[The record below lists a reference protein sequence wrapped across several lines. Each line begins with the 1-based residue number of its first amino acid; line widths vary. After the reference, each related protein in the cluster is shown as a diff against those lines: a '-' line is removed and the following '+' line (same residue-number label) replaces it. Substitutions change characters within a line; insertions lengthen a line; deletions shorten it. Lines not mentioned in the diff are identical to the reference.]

1 MFYRIQCIENLKK
14 KNNLFDEEHKKKTQ
28 LRGYKNDYNFLKAKQ
43 IKYLSQLSCFTNATK
58 SQAPAKASRCNVS
71 EKFVLGLK
79 KRVVLIQK
87 YIHHYE
93 VGLIFYW
100 KSMRQ
105 YPQNAE
111 LLQNCKENIFQKV
124 K

>member
-1 MFYRIQCIENLKK
+1 MT
-14 KNNLFDEEHKKKTQ
+14 KNIKKTQ

-79 KRVVLIQK
+79 KKSGLDTEIYSSLRGWFDFLLEK
-87 YIHHYE
+87 YETISP
-93 VGLIFYW
+93 
-100 KSMRQ
+100 K
-105 YPQNAE
+105 
-111 LLQNCKENIFQKV
+111 C
-124 K
+124 

>member
-111 LLQNCKENIFQKV
+111 LLQNCKENIF
-124 K
+124 